1 MLSIISIL
9 FYVLLSLFF
18 SSLFFFYAIDI
29 PLNDNLYNDKL
40 AGIRENLVSLYAET
54 RKFI

>member
-18 SSLFFFYAIDI
+18 FFFFFYAIDI